1 MKRQRCVG
9 EVSIL
14 QMYRTSSSEELAQS
28 VRKKRERRAEKE
40 RLVFKGNVRSL
51 KLWFKMWL
59 RVMRENRQDR
69 HIIIS

>member
-1 MKRQRCVG
+1 MWG

-14 QMYRTSSSEELAQS
+14 QMSRTSSSEELAQS

-40 RLVFKGNVRSL
+40 RLAFKGNVRSL
-51 KLWFKMWL
+51 KLWFKMCL